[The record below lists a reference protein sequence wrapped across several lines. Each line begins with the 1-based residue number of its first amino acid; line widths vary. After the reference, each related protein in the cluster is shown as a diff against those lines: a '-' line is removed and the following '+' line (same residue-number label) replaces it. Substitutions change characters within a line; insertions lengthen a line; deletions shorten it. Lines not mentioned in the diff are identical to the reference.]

1 MKGWMHMLQYTD
13 KKLYGEAVEIIK
25 QLYGNDA
32 AFREGQYEAI
42 EATMMHSRSLVV
54 QKTGWGKS
62 LVYFACTKLL
72 LNSMPNA
79 LAKPSPK

>member
-62 LVYFACTKLL
+62 LVY
-72 LNSMPNA
+72 
-79 LAKPSPK
+79 